1 MDQKA
6 SDEKYLQTL
15 VAILIVALCLI
26 GCFHVCLK
34 AVREK
39 SDLKEVLK
47 VGSDAG
53 LSGSAIYYVPMIAD
67 AVNTEQ
73 AQRDL
78 VSRCENCPSVKE
90 VYPRY
95 SFSIFTGIQKY
106 IPEEAKRYMLDGH
119 IPVEDYRKMSEES
132 WFLESDDA
140 SLALASVFSG
150 KDGSLRYPITL
161 SDGTVRRSLLPNQ
174 ILLGEN
180 AKEKYRT
187 GDKIWVVRM
196 DEDNFYSFFSCEVV
210 GFIPEEKPLT
220 AIGAHGFQA
229 KLKSFLSSINDERE
243 IEKSL
248 FNGEVSTYYG
258 VVSSM
263 TDEYGHKS
271 AWSYMS
277 DMIIIPE
284 EGYDENDLKKD
295 LKGILLAPEK
305 TVPYDSIEQDYK
317 ELIEKDLDRLNTRI
331 IIAVSASAVIL
342 LGTSFYLIMQK
353 KKSHENA

>member
-1 MDQKA
+1 
-6 SDEKYLQTL
+6 
-15 VAILIVALCLI
+15 
-26 GCFHVCLK
+26 
-34 AVREK
+34 
-39 SDLKEVLK
+39 
-47 VGSDAG
+47 
-53 LSGSAIYYVPMIAD
+53 
-67 AVNTEQ
+67 
-73 AQRDL
+73 
-78 VSRCENCPSVKE
+78 
-90 VYPRY
+90 
-95 SFSIFTGIQKY
+95 
-106 IPEEAKRYMLDGH
+106 
-119 IPVEDYRKMSEES
+119 
-132 WFLESDDA
+132 
-140 SLALASVFSG
+140 
-150 KDGSLRYPITL
+150 
-161 SDGTVRRSLLPNQ
+161 
-174 ILLGEN
+174 
-180 AKEKYRT
+180 
-187 GDKIWVVRM
+187 M

-220 AIGAHGFQA
+220 AIGAQGFQA

-243 IEKSL
+243 IEKNL

-295 LKGILLAPEK
+295 LQGILLAPER

-317 ELIEKDLDRLNTRI
+317 ELIEKESDRLNTRI

-342 LGTSFYLIMQK
+342 LGTSFYLIMKK